1 LTTFLRLAA
10 AMQHYWSLTGQ
21 TAEGRAWLDRAVAV
35 CEAASLPLRAA
46 VLREA
51 SWFARQQGELDRA
64 EALGHRALALS
75 REDGDPTGIA
85 HALTALGW
93 IAEYRGRFA
102 EARTFYEEALEV
114 GRRLEDRSWFAW
126 SMRNVGMQAFRLGQ
140 IEAAERRLNEAVAL
154 FRREGLRFGA
164 AFALTN
170 LAEIALARGDL
181 ARAAALW
188 HDWVDHLSGNVVR
201 LPYFLR
207 GLAEIAAASGQTRW
221 AARLL
226 GAEEAHR
233 EQIGS
238 TLMPS
243 HVVGYEQTVEDVR
256 AALGEDAFAAAWAE
270 GRRLSADEARAEA
283 VRVVD
288 AIVAALEPKQ
298 PRDCGDH
305 GLTPRELDVLRLL
318 AAGHSDRQIA
328 AALSISR
335 KTAGNHVSSILAKL
349 GVEGRTAAAALAV
362 RRGLA

>member
-1 LTTFLRLAA
+1 
-10 AMQHYWSLTGQ
+10 
-21 TAEGRAWLDRAVAV
+21 
-35 CEAASLPLRAA
+35 
-46 VLREA
+46 
-51 SWFARQQGELDRA
+51 
-64 EALGHRALALS
+64 
-75 REDGDPTGIA
+75 
-85 HALTALGW
+85 
-93 IAEYRGRFA
+93 
-102 EARTFYEEALEV
+102 
-114 GRRLEDRSWFAW
+114 
-126 SMRNVGMQAFRLGQ
+126 MRNVGMQAFHLGE
-140 IEAAERRLNEAVAL
+140 IEAAERWLTEAVAL
-154 FRREGLRFGA
+154 FRQEGLRFGA

-188 HDWVDHLSGNVVR
+188 HDWVGHLSGNVVR
-201 LPYFLR
+201 LPHVLR

-233 EQIGS
+233 EQIAS

-243 HVVGYEQTVEDVR
+243 QVVGYEQTVEDVR
-256 AALGEDAFAAAWAE
+256 AALGEVAFAAAWAE
-270 GRRLSADEARAEA
+270 GRRLSAEEAQAEA
-283 VRVVD
+283 VRVAD
-288 AIVAALEPKQ
+288 AIATAPAPQ
-298 PRDCGDH
+298 RPPAGDDH

-349 GVEGRTAAAALAV
+349 GVGGRTAAAALAV